1 MKFITIATLLL
12 VSAFASAQCT
22 NNREVN
28 GNPCTNITTKGGF
41 VFNGNPNSFALE
53 TQDGVTNTSTSSQ
66 GLFYLNSAGGMQ
78 TLLPIDPLFTLG
90 YNVISPF
97 HYPANSMQLSSG
109 GPATFVSVGTSG
121 PFVQGQAE
129 SIPNGSNYKS
139 VGFYYALFGTPTSV
153 SITIQ
158 GLSNGVYDLLDT
170 YTGTV
175 STVRRVTTT
184 VVYESFLITV
194 GALSD
199 GSTLTIDT
207 PCGRGGP
214 YPFTKL
220 GLWSYFSGTET
231 IDPPDANGNNTFTWN
246 GTLSVPFTFDHC
258 ISTGGR
264 GAGSAPVYLI
274 GTGAGELSATP
285 SYVGGYAEDERP

>member
-97 HYPANSMQLSSG
+97 HYPA
-109 GPATFVSVGTSG
+109 
-121 PFVQGQAE
+121 
-129 SIPNGSNYKS
+129 I
-139 VGFYYALFGTPTSV
+139 
-153 SITIQ
+153 
-158 GLSNGVYDLLDT
+158 
-170 YTGTV
+170 
-175 STVRRVTTT
+175 
-184 VVYESFLITV
+184 ITV

-274 GTGAGELSATP
+274 GTGVGELSATP
-285 SYVGGYAEDERP
+285 SYVGG